1 MGIERSPRA
10 RLDVRSEVAMP
21 GGELRYVIA
30 NEGGVPLLF
39 GAGYGFEEDTTKGW
53 QPLHV
58 QQAFAAWGAQIA
70 PGTSTGEMSARV
82 PQDLSSGRYRLST
95 SLTVLQ
101 MNGAPV
107 CGPSE
112 TNRITISCDFI
123 VEESTGAST

>member
-1 MGIERSPRA
+1 
-10 RLDVRSEVAMP
+10 MP

-39 GAGYGFEEDTTKGW
+39 GAGYGFDEDTAEGW

-58 QQAFAAWGAQIA
+58 RQTFAAWGAQIA

-82 PQDLSSGRYRLST
+82 PQDLSSGRYRLRT

-107 CGPSE
+107 RGPRG
-112 TNRITISCDFI
+112 TIRITISCEFI

>member
-1 MGIERSPRA
+1 
-10 RLDVRSEVAMP
+10 MP

-30 NEGGVPLLF
+30 NEGDVPLLF
-39 GAGYGFEEDTTKGW
+39 GAGYGFEEDTAEGW

-58 QQAFAAWGAQIA
+58 RQAFAAWGAQIA

-82 PQDLSSGRYRLST
+82 PQDLSSGRYRLRT
-95 SLTVLQ
+95 SLTVLR

-107 CGPSE
+107 QGPSG
-112 TNRITISCDFI
+112 TIRITISCEFI